1 MTGETPTP
9 QEIREMDKKE
19 VRKQFPSGWME
30 VARYETLVLTLDALL
45 EAPAVRE
52 FTLEE
57 LADQA
62 GTTPKS
68 LDNRIDSLVELSVI
82 EAADRD
88 GERQYTLNADSPV
101 VDQLYE
107 LNAAVQRVRD
117 GSRESPVDHETTDE
131 GVSAVA
137 DDVEQ
142 KQKADTG
149 GSRYSL
155 PGES

>member
-1 MTGETPTP
+1 MG
-9 QEIREMDKKE
+9 KKE

-68 LDNRIDSLVELSVI
+68 LDNRIDSLVELSVV
-82 EAADRD
+82 EVVERG

-107 LNAAVQRVRD
+107 LNVAVQRVRD
-117 GSRESPVDHETTDE
+117 GGQEASSGSEETDE
-131 GVSAVA
+131 GLSAVA
-137 DDVEQ
+137 GGVGQTQ
-142 KQKADTG
+142 KTNTG
-149 GSRYSL
+149 SGRYSL
-155 PGES
+155 PGGGQ